1 MATDIEA
8 ELRKCIA
15 ALFRQKG
22 KDVMSER
29 EFVYA
34 ASMDLHWFAPKEAQT
49 LLDISLKRGLLKL
62 SEGSLCP
69 SFEISDDMLELD
81 YKPSKD
87 IIAGEQR
94 RDEKDMFIELVDKIS
109 RSSRLQRKEIIAKIN
124 KMREKMPVD
133 IEVAALIVARNL
145 GIDISGDIK
154 NVRDELMTR

>member
-1 MATDIEA
+1 MTTDIDG

-22 KDVMSER
+22 EDVMTER

-62 SEGSLCP
+62 SSGSLCA
-69 SFEISDDMLELD
+69 SFEISDNMLELD
-81 YKPSKD
+81 YKPSKE
-87 IIAGEQR
+87 IIIGEQK
-94 RDEKDMFIELVDKIS
+94 RDEKDLFIELVDKIS
-109 RSSRLQRKEIIAKIN
+109 TSSRLQRKEIIAKIN

-145 GIDISGDIK
+145 GIAISEDIK
-154 NVRDELMTR
+154 NIKTELMTR